1 MGRHNTLL
9 VIIRSI
15 LNIMAESWASREKK
29 RSTWETL
36 TTVPTFL
43 IDVFPFH
50 RMNPLFPLARGC
62 PATDYS
68 SKSP

>member
-1 MGRHNTLL
+1 
-9 VIIRSI
+9 
-15 LNIMAESWASREKK
+15 MAESWASREKK